1 MVQTNGTYRTGSTF
15 MTIGAVGI
23 GDGIAFAVLGA
34 VLPCKLGDPGCS
46 TQVDV
51 DSQKTTGDALLA
63 TGIGAMIVGVVCLAV
78 DIPLAVVGANEV
90 KRQLGYALLV
100 TPNGAG
106 FRF

>member
-23 GDGIAFAVLGA
+23 GAGIAFAVLGA

-46 TQVDV
+46 TQSDV
-51 DSQKTTGDALLA
+51 DSQKSTGDALLA

-78 DIPLAVVGANEV
+78 GIPLAVVGANEV